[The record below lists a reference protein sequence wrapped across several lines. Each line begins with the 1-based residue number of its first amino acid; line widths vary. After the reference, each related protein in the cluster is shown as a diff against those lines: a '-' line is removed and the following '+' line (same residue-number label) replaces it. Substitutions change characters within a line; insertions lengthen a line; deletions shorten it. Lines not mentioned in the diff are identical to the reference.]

1 MYTCDAGDGIL
12 ISYFNEYQHCQFPKH
27 NHKRFFTLSMVI
39 FVSIWATYLLP
50 NNIQF
55 DPDNKVHGANMG
67 HISGRQDPGGPHV
80 DPMNFALW
88 GEGTRVPR
96 LHYDIWFWQISLNRK
111 DKTLTPKCC
120 HLSEIFFTDG
130 TGSCKNKNFVGLSDC
145 FWLRITKQ
153 PLWHKHR

>member
-27 NHKRFFTLSMVI
+27 NHKRFVTLSMVI

-67 HISGRQDPGGPHV
+67 HIWADRTQVGP
-80 DPMNFALW
+80 M
-88 GEGTRVPR
+88 
-96 LHYDIWFWQISLNRK
+96 
-111 DKTLTPKCC
+111 LTPWTL
-120 HLSEIFFTDG
+120 LSGERARGCRGYIMTYDFG
-130 TGSCKNKNFVGLSDC
+130 KYH
-145 FWLRITKQ
+145 WIARTKHWPQ
-153 PLWHKHR
+153 NAVIWARFSSLMAPEVVKIKISSVWAIVFDWE